1 MKYQVQYV
9 RIEHQIYTLEVEAD
23 SKDQAE
29 DKADEMFCDGDYDA
43 DSYNVVHAEE
53 YIQQVDEL
61 EDKHHFDCPAF
72 DGFGCRCEE
81 LNKEAA

>member
-23 SKDQAE
+23 SEDQAE
-29 DKADEMFCDGDYDA
+29 NKADEMFCNGDYDA

-53 YIQQVDEL
+53 YIQQVTPL
-61 EDKHHFDCPAF
+61 QKITA
-72 DGFGCRCEE
+72 
-81 LNKEAA
+81 